1 DSPELA
7 QLVEEAFAANVPDT
21 AWQVTMNEEGRLR
34 WTGHDEGVPVS
45 HDEEPDA
52 GWWRRAA
59 AAALSILPLDWLLSL
74 RDRVLL
80 PGATR
85 PRPFP
90 RTPAASAG
98 RASAGGS
105 SRAGSRRSA
114 APTPRTRGSSP
125 PPARDAGRRGR

>member
-1 DSPELA
+1 PPPARWRGGSTSSLHAKSFTVDHRRVVIGSFNFDPRSLQLNTELGFIVDSPELA

-59 AAALSILPLDWLLSL
+59 AAALSILPLDWL
-74 RDRVLL
+74 
-80 PGATR
+80 
-85 PRPFP
+85 
-90 RTPAASAG
+90 
-98 RASAGGS
+98 
-105 SRAGSRRSA
+105 
-114 APTPRTRGSSP
+114 
-125 PPARDAGRRGR
+125 